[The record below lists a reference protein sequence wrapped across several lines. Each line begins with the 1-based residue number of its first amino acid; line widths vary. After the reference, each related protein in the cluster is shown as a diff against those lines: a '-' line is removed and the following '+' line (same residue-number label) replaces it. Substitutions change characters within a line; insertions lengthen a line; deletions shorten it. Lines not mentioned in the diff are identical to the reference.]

1 MYLYENCKYIES
13 REYISKSD
21 KHVRAVSRGIRLVL
35 RNINTILAT
44 RIEKLLYF
52 QGNDFKNRSCS
63 ASAV

>member
-35 RNINTILAT
+35 RNINTIPPFPFPFPLFPPACT
-44 RIEKLLYF
+44 VALSDPLF
-52 QGNDFKNRSCS
+52 F
-63 ASAV
+63 

>member
-35 RNINTILAT
+35 RNINTIPCSYTSFDLKCKVKTIAT
-44 RIEKLLYF
+44 MLFVHAY
-52 QGNDFKNRSCS
+52 
-63 ASAV
+63 

>member
-35 RNINTILAT
+35 RNINTIVVTVITSSL
-44 RIEKLLYF
+44 RPISNYI
-52 QGNDFKNRSCS
+52 NNYIYI
-63 ASAV
+63 